1 MKTIQDILDNP
12 HPIEAIGKIVESRDW
27 DDELYREVNEYCVD
41 AQIAHGWFHPD
52 DDFDEIYELAYEQM
66 VRENQ

>member
-1 MKTIQDILDNP
+1 MKTIQDILNSP

-27 DDELYREVNEYCVD
+27 EDDLFMEVSEYCVD
-41 AQIAHGWFHPD
+41 AQIEHSLHPD